1 MNDFWIDA
9 NLILRFLTREPQD
22 LAERT
27 LRFIQRAE
35 QGEITLQVT
44 PLVIAEVVWVLGSF
58 YKYPRT
64 QIAET
69 LTDFLGSD
77 GLVVQDLQLSLAALE
92 RMASANVDFV
102 DAYLAETTRQAG
114 GTVASFDRDFR
125 RLEIPWLEPD

>member
-27 LRFIQRAE
+27 LRFMQRAE
-35 QGEITLQVT
+35 RGEITLQIT

-69 LTDFLGSD
+69 LTAFLGSD
-77 GLVVQDLQLSLAALE
+77 GLIVQDLQLSLAALE
-92 RMASANVDFV
+92 RMAA
-102 DAYLAETTRQAG
+102 LLKE
-114 GTVASFDRDFR
+114 
-125 RLEIPWLEPD
+125 

>member
-44 PLVIAEVVWVLGSF
+44 PLVIAEVV
-58 YKYPRT
+58 
-64 QIAET
+64 
-69 LTDFLGSD
+69 
-77 GLVVQDLQLSLAALE
+77 
-92 RMASANVDFV
+92 
-102 DAYLAETTRQAG
+102 
-114 GTVASFDRDFR
+114 
-125 RLEIPWLEPD
+125 

>member
-9 NLILRFLTREPQD
+9 NLILRFLTGEPQD
-22 LAERT
+22 LAERS

-35 QGEITLQVT
+35 RGEITLQIT
-44 PLVIAEVVWVLGSF
+44 SLVIAEVVWVLGSF

-69 LTDFLGSD
+69 LTAFLGSD
-77 GLVVQDLQLSLAALE
+77 GLIVQELQLSLAALE
-92 RMASANVDFV
+92 RMARANVDFV
-102 DAYLAETTRQAG
+102 DAYLAEVTRQTG
-114 GTVASFDRDFR
+114 GTVVSFDRDFR